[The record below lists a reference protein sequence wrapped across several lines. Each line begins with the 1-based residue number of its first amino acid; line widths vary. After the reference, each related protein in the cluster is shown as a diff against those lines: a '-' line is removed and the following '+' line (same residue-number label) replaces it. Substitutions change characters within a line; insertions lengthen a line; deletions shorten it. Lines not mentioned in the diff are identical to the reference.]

1 LSQKLVFGKFAIAH
15 KLIFPVCATMRR
27 EDLKQGRF
35 FERVMSCIE
44 SRARLLLDLS
54 TKLRRGREPG
64 SVTFSFASWLFLRLL
79 GFVYL
84 IAFWSLSTQILGLVG
99 ERGILPADGFLQ
111 SMSQRVGPER
121 FWILPTVFWIDAGNG
136 FLQGVTLAGAALSIG
151 LALGFFE
158 LPILC
163 LLWWF
168 YLSLYVVS
176 GGFLR
181 FQWDNLLLETG
192 FLAIFLAPVSSLWVG
207 RTGIFSPPKL
217 IHWLFRWLLFRLI
230 FSSGV
235 VKVTSGD
242 PVWRTLT
249 ALQYHYETQPLPT
262 RAAWYFHQLPAG
274 FQEFSVLVMFI
285 IELWFP
291 FLILGSKNAR
301 LLGAAGIAFLQILI
315 FITGNYSFF
324 NLLTLALC
332 ILLVDDSLW
341 PKRWTF
347 AENGTEKPSKQIRH
361 WPKWVHASLAAIVIL
376 LSVLQFPNLFHGRW
390 IWPSFVAQIYRRA
403 EQFHI
408 VNSYGLFAV
417 MTTQRSEIILEGSF
431 DGKTWY
437 PYEFKYKPGDLKRP
451 PMQVAPHQPRLD
463 WQMWFAPFGSY
474 QNEPWF
480 INFATRLLQG
490 SPDTLKL
497 LQTNPFSDRPPRYL
511 RGILYD
517 YHFTDFA
524 TSKRKGTWWRREKIG
539 DYTPTLSL
547 RDDKGRRVA
556 APVES
561 NRQ

>member
-1 LSQKLVFGKFAIAH
+1 
-15 KLIFPVCATMRR
+15 
-27 EDLKQGRF
+27 
-35 FERVMSCIE
+35 MS
-44 SRARLLLDLS
+44 RDRLLPAFLTNL
-54 TKLRRGREPG
+54 LRRHEPA
-64 SVTFSFASWLFLRLL
+64 SITFSFARWLFLRLL
-79 GFVYL
+79 GFIYL

-99 ERGILPADGFLQ
+99 ERGILPAGVFLQ
-111 SMSQRVGPER
+111 SVSQRVGPEKVL
-121 FWILPTVFWIDAGNG
+121 ILPTVFWIDAGNA

-163 LLWWF
+163 LLWTS

-176 GGFLR
+176 GGFLN
-181 FQWDNLLLETG
+181 FQWDLLLLETG

-207 RTGIFSPPKL
+207 RTGTFSPPKL

-235 VKVTSGD
+235 VKLASGD
-242 PVWRTLT
+242 PVWVNLT

-291 FLILGSKNAR
+291 FLILGSQNPR
-301 LLGAAGIAFLQILI
+301 LLGTAGIAFLQILI

-341 PKRWTF
+341 PKRWTL
-347 AENGTEKPSKQIRH
+347 AQYGTEKAAKRIRH
-361 WPKWVHASLAAIVIL
+361 WPMWVQASLATFIIL
-376 LSVLQFPNLFHGRW
+376 LSVRQFPNVFHWRG
-390 IWPSFVAQIYRRA
+390 IWPSFVVQIYRSV
-403 EQFHI
+403 EPFHI

-417 MTTQRSEIILEGSF
+417 MTTQRSEIILEGSP
-431 DGKTWY
+431 DGMTWY
-437 PYEFKYKPGDLKRP
+437 AYEFKHKPGDLKRP

-463 WQMWFAPFGSY
+463 WQIWFAPFGSY
-474 QNEPWF
+474 QSSPWF

-497 LQTNPFSDRPPRYL
+497 LQTNPFPNRPPRYL
-511 RGILYD
+511 RTTLYD
-517 YHFTDFA
+517 YHFTDIA
-524 TSKRKGTWWRREKIG
+524 TLKREGTWWRRERIG
-539 DYTPTLSL
+539 DYAPTLSL
-547 RDDKGRRVA
+547 KDDGGRQVA
-556 APVES
+556 APVQSSRKE
-561 NRQ
+561 